1 MSMLG
6 AAYAQLPGGWGFECI
21 DPANTAPRSDDHDWT
36 GIGNSIFRAHMGL
49 SGTVTFG
56 GADGPCFAPTAAT
69 QNLIGRFGFMYGS
82 TGSIQD
88 LNPADPANSAFRDNF
103 LILTPG
109 MPQDMSGPFTYAA
122 ITRNGAR
129 TRFGSAAFSLQ
140 FVGQSDRYFFVRTTL
155 DSTLVELRVDVV
167 ADAARF
173 QWTMTNTGSETAGL
187 GLWFGS
193 AVAML
198 TQNAGI
204 TDRNGASVSHWF
216 VSTRSRGSGLKA
228 GYVHVPVG
236 RPPISQTRYSRVAN
250 PSGFPDYVDFLFGQ
264 TAAFGMR
271 ISNVSTP
278 STPDATDAAEFVLGT
293 ADQLLGSAG
302 ADGDFPDVIIPD
314 TGYLGQ
320 TAFIQKFPEVPTLPG
335 QTRRIVH
342 YVRTNWGLGN
352 YEPPYAVVVDAPQL
366 VATTGSGLSPNP
378 LTIRVYVD
386 NVGGYATVNE
396 SVPLPNARVTLT
408 LPPGLSL
415 ATGEPA
421 TKTISVVPPRE
432 IRSVDFSVVAD
443 GTNFGDLPFRVVV
456 EPDLPI
462 TKRLDGI
469 IKVATTPRLA
479 LASGPNLVGLPW
491 TFSDTAWTSVLSPL
505 TTPGDFR
512 AFNWD
517 PVQQGYVVSTS
528 AERGRAAWILT
539 SGAPQLVDLQSN
551 PTTPGDIASGNVT
564 TQLLPGWN
572 LISNPYPYE
581 IVISQILGVTA
592 AVPTGTINWNQLVQ
606 QGILSG
612 IVFYYDPA
620 SGGYMFEQG
629 DNATLKP
636 NRGYWLFNA
645 TSAPV
650 TLFYPPVF
658 APGVPGSTRSTAEP
672 FEQSDRQWRLQL
684 AVRSSEAQDAQN
696 FIGQARTAAEARRW
710 RAHKPP
716 MPPQSPVS
724 LAIEQTIDG
733 RPTRLAKSLIEGAGR
748 KEWKVVVS
756 ANEPGTYTVNWP
768 NLSTVPR
775 NVRFRLTDL
784 ATGTVR
790 DLRTSSG
797 YTFTV
802 EEPSTREFT
811 IDATVGGVQN
821 AVIGNVIA
829 TRPSRDPLAPF
840 TINYTLSADATTTVR
855 ILSSRGREV
864 FTASRGRSDR
874 AGENTVT
881 WTLRDNANRLVAPG
895 SYRVEVVAETASG
908 ERVRKIIPV
917 NVVR

>member
-1 MSMLG
+1 MLG
-6 AAYAQLPGGWGFECI
+6 SAYAQLPGGWGFECI
-21 DPANTAPRSDDHDWT
+21 DPENTAPRSDDHFWF
-36 GIGNSIFRAHMGL
+36 GIGTSIFRAHMGV

-56 GADGPCFAPTAAT
+56 GTNGPCYGPTAVT
-69 QNLIGRFGFMYGS
+69 QNLAGRFGFMYGA

-88 LNPADPANSAFRDNF
+88 LSPADPANAGFRDDF
-103 LILTPG
+103 LMLTPG
-109 MPQDMSGPFTYAA
+109 MPTDMSGPYTYAA
-122 ITRNGAR
+122 ITRNGNR
-129 TRFGSAAFSLQ
+129 TRFGSAGFSLR
-140 FVGQSDRYFFVRTTL
+140 FVGLSDRYFFVRTTL
-155 DSTLVELRVDVV
+155 DNTLVDLRVDVV

-173 QWTMTNTGSETAGL
+173 QWTMTNTSGETAGL

-193 AVAML
+193 AIGML
-198 TQNAGI
+198 TQNAGFR
-204 TDRNGASVSHWF
+204 DRNGASLSHWRIG
-216 VSTRSRGSGLKA
+216 TLSRGLDFKP
-228 GYVHVPVG
+228 GYVQLPTG
-236 RPPISQTRYSRVAN
+236 RPPIAQTRYSRTGN
-250 PSGFPDYVDFLFGQ
+250 PAGFPDYVDFLFGQ

-278 STPDATDAAEFVLGT
+278 STPDATDATEFVLGD
-293 ADQLLGSAG
+293 AELLLGTAG
-302 ADGDFPDVIIPD
+302 SEGDFPDFIIPD
-314 TGYLGQ
+314 TGFLTRTG
-320 TAFIQKFPEVPTLPG
+320 FIQKFPEVPTLPG

-342 YVRTNWGLGN
+342 YIRTNWGWGD

-366 VATTGSGLSPNP
+366 IATTGANLVPSSA
-378 LTIRVYVD
+378 TIRVYVD
-386 NVGGYATVNE
+386 NVGGYATANE
-396 SVPLPNARVTLT
+396 AVPLPNARVTLT
-408 LPPGLSL
+408 LPPGLQF
-415 ATGEPA
+415 AAGESA
-421 TKTISVVPPRE
+421 TKTIAVVPPRG
-432 IRSVDFSVVAD
+432 INFVDFSVVPD

-456 EPDLPI
+456 QPDLPI
-462 TKRLDGI
+462 TKTLDGI
-469 IKVATTPRLA
+469 IKVATTPRLN
-479 LASGPNLVGLPW
+479 LAAGPNLVGLPW
-491 TFSDTAWTSVLSPL
+491 TFTDTSWTAVLSPL
-505 TTPGDFR
+505 TTPGDFK

-528 AERGRAAWILT
+528 AERGRAAWILNAG
-539 SGAPQLVDLQSN
+539 SSQLVDLQSSPAV
-551 PTTPGDIASGNVT
+551 PTDIASGNVT

-572 LISNPYPYE
+572 LVSNPYPYD

-620 SGGYMFEQG
+620 SGGYLFEQG

-636 NRGYWLFNA
+636 NRGYWLFNN

-658 APGVPGSTRSTAEP
+658 APGVPGSNRSANEG

-684 AVRSSEAQDAQN
+684 AVRSTDAQDAQN
-696 FIGQARTAAEARRW
+696 FVGQARTAAEARRW
-710 RAHKPP
+710 RAYKPP
-716 MPPQSPVS
+716 MPPESPVS

-733 RPTRLAKSLIEGAGR
+733 RPTRLAKSLVEGTGR

-756 ANEPGTYTVNWP
+756 ATEPGTYTVTWP

-775 NVRFRLTDL
+775 NVRFRMTDR

-797 YTFTV
+797 YTFTL
-802 EEPSTREFT
+802 EQPATREFT
-811 IDATVGGVQN
+811 VEATVGGVQS

-840 TINYTLSADATTTVR
+840 TINYTLSADATTSVR

-864 FTASRGRSDR
+864 FTASRGRADR

-881 WTLRDNANRLVAPG
+881 WALRDNANRLVAPG
-895 SYRVEVVAETASG
+895 TYRVEVVAETASG